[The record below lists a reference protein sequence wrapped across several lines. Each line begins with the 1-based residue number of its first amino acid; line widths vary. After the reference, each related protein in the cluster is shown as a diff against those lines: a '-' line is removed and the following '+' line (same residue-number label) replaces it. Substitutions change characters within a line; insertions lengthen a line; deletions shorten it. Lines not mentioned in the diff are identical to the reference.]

1 MGTYDLEKQHNGI
14 EHIKTEP
21 SKGPQFTVGSGQPL
35 EGNEDKSISPN
46 TENVKRCRYSEGQVV
61 PSAAIE
67 GEEPESEEEDEGIS
81 DALDDLDIQNEKS
94 EEEKNLDE
102 EDEESEEE
110 ESDDEGWITPSNITH
125 VKRSYG
131 VETVQA
137 GNKMSVGCLTT
148 DFAMQNVLIQMGLQ
162 VLSVD
167 GMLIKQV
174 KSFVLRCY
182 GCFRI
187 TKNTS
192 LKFCPHCGNST
203 LRRLTTSIDE
213 NGAMRFHLARNYKFS
228 TRGKKFSL
236 PKPQGGKHGINP
248 LLTADQPAPHQRP
261 SRKALNTVD
270 ILGSD
275 YVQDSNP
282 FRVNDVTSRAAQL
295 GRHRQQAPQWA
306 KRNPNENRRVKKKK

>member
-21 SKGPQFTVGSGQPL
+21 SKGPQFSVGSVQPL

-46 TENVKRCRYSEGQVV
+46 AENVKRYSEGQVV
-61 PSAAIE
+61 LSAAIE
-67 GEEPESEEEDEGIS
+67 GEEP
-81 DALDDLDIQNEKS
+81 
-94 EEEKNLDE
+94 E

-162 VLSVD
+162 VLSVH

-306 KRNPNENRRVKKKK
+306 KRNPNENRRV